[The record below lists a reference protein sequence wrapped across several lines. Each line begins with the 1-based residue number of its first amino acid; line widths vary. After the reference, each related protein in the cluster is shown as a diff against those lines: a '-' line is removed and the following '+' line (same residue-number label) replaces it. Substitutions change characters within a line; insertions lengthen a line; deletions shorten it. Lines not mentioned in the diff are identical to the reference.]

1 MDITQKIRT
10 KVGKIISQISQKQIA
25 ANATIEISK
34 SAKITNCQMEIG
46 NQATLRIGSKC
57 KLHHSKI
64 RVADH
69 ATLTIGEGT
78 TIFNSNLEVRYPQA
92 CLHIGEYCYVGSGC
106 RFYADESIILG
117 NYNMIAYDCL
127 ICDTQVHNPDWRIR
141 RKALTQRSPQGYPG
155 LEPKPRTA
163 PLIIGDDCFFG
174 KSCVIKVAKSSNSN
188 LTIGD
193 RVVIGASSVVGI
205 DIPDDYLAAGN
216 PAKIIKLLT
225 KFREQGTGNREKL
238 K

>member
-10 KVGKIISQISQKQIA
+10 KVSKIISQISQKQISPS
-25 ANATIEISK
+25 ATLEISK
-34 SAKITNCQMEIG
+34 SAKITNCQLEIG
-46 NQATLRIGSKC
+46 NQATLKIGSKC

-64 RVADH
+64 RVANH

-78 TIFNSNLEVRYPQA
+78 TIFNSSLEVRYPQA
-92 CLHIGEYCYVGSGC
+92 CLHIGKYCYVGTGC
-106 RFYADESIILG
+106 RFYADESITLG
-117 NYNMIAYDCL
+117 DYNMIAYDCL

-141 RKALTQRSPQGYPG
+141 RKALTQRSPLGYPG

-174 KSCVIKVAKSSNSN
+174 KSCVIKVAKSSKSY
-188 LTIGD
+188 LKIGD

-205 DIPDDYLAAGN
+205 DVPDDYLAAGN
-216 PAKIIKLLT
+216 PAKVIKLLT
-225 KFREQGTGNREKL
+225 EARE
-238 K
+238 